1 MTRIAVYLLYLVFLI
16 VVLVGL
22 LAKSPAEPSYKYR
35 DTIEFCDRETGE
47 ARKTIKNTEFRLL
60 NRDDIMYAVK
70 IKVKEK
76 EQEALVMDKIPSD
89 CFVSIRKDAD

>member
-1 MTRIAVYLLYLVFLI
+1 MKVGFLCLYLGFLI
-16 VVLVGL
+16 AVLVGL
-22 LAKSPAEPSYKYR
+22 LVNPPSEPSYKYR

-47 ARKTIKNTEFRLL
+47 SRKTIRNAEFRLL
-60 NRDDIMYAVK
+60 NKDDIMYGVK

-89 CFVSIRKDAD
+89 CFVRIRKDSE

>member
-1 MTRIAVYLLYLVFLI
+1 MKVGFLCLYLGFLIAVLI
-16 VVLVGL
+16 GL
-22 LAKSPAEPSYKYR
+22 LVKPPDEPSYKYR

-47 ARKTIKNTEFRLL
+47 ARKTIKNAEFRLL

-89 CFVSIRKDAD
+89 CFVSIRKDSE